1 MTTLRLPP
9 VMRANAGGARTV
21 DVEGDTLR
29 AALDDLF
36 EKHPATRSQIVDDGG
51 ELNRFVNVFVDKEDV
66 RLGAGLDTPLAAN
79 TTVIVMPA
87 MAGGAS

>member
-1 MTTLRLPP
+1 MSTLRLPP

-21 DVEGDTLR
+21 DVQGDTLR

-66 RLGAGLDTPLAAN
+66 RLGDGLDTPLGAN
-79 TTVIVMPA
+79 ATVIVMPA

>member
-21 DVEGDTLR
+21 DVQGDTLR

-36 EKHPATRSQIVDDGG
+36 AKHPATRTQIVDDGG

-66 RLGAGLDTPLAAN
+66 RLGAGLDTPLSESA
-79 TTVIVMPA
+79 TVIVMPA